1 MNFKHKYKI
10 GDVVMLKNTTIG
22 KVGIITHTYSCSW
35 NGSYNILVCGDPV
48 PMAFWEDDIEG
59 KIE

>member
-1 MNFKHKYKI
+1 MNCNHKYKI

-22 KVGIITHTYSCSW
+22 KVGIITHTYSWS
-35 NGSYNILVCGDPV
+35 GSYNILVCGDPV
-48 PMAFWEDDIEG
+48 PMAFWEHDIES